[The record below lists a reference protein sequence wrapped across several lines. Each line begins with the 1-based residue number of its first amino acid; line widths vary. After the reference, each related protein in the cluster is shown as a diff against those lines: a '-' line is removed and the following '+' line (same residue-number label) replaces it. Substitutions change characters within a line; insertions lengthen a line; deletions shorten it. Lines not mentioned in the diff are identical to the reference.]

1 MSFYLDRIYYFNDIL
16 IIFNQRRL
24 FAFFARNVMNKNR
37 DFSRNAFSNVNV
49 NLKKV
54 LEDKMTIK
62 YMFPVYIKLDF
73 FVSQNQFRRMIE
85 EKLAISNSS
94 E

>member
-24 FAFFARNVMNKNR
+24 FAFFASNVMNKNR

-73 FVSQNQFRRMIE
+73 FSFRKTSFE
-85 EKLAISNSS
+85 G
-94 E
+94 